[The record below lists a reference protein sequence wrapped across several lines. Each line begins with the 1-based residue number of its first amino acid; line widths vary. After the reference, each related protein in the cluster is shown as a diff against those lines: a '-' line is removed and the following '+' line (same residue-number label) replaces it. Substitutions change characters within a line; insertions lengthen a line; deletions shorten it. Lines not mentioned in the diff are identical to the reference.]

1 MKSPTEVEKA
11 INSILLE
18 VTQKKKKT
26 EKAKSRSLTWKVYVR
41 DFSQGAAQWTNL
53 STGKI

>member
-18 VTQKKKKT
+18 VTQNKKGKG
-26 EKAKSRSLTWKVYVR
+26 EARSRRLTWRVYVR
-41 DFSQGAAQWTNL
+41 DFPQGAAQWTNL

>member
-11 INSILLE
+11 INSVLLE